1 MAKSPS
7 HVLGEKIGNFFESV
21 MKSPIRSLCK
31 KYNVYFDSFGSRT
44 ARNSKKISWKDVNG
58 SKHDLD
64 YVIER
69 NGTERHIGT
78 PIAFI
83 ELAWRRYTK
92 HSKNKVQEISAA
104 IEPIAEKYKE
114 IVPFKGAIL
123 SGEFTETSL
132 NQLRN
137 LGFHVLYIP
146 YDNVFKSFKKYGV
159 DIYFD
164 ESTTEDNLLK
174 IAKSLEACKKI
185 NLIKKDFLESNKDVI
200 NEFLKSLEMCFKRQ
214 INYICVLPLHGKEE
228 HFSDINNAIN
238 FILRYKDMPN
248 DATIDRYVISIA
260 YNDGS
265 QVNCMF
271 KDKDLAIDFLNR
283 NAK

>member
-1 MAKSPS
+1 
-7 HVLGEKIGNFFESV
+7 

-185 NLIKKDFLESNKDVI
+185 NLIRKDFLESNKDVI

-214 INYICVLPLHGKEE
+214 IICICVLPLHGKEE